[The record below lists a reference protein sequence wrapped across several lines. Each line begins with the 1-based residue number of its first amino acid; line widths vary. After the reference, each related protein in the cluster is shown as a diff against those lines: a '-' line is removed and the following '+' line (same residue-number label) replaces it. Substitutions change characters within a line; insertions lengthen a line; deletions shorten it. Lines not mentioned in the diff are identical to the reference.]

1 MAEKKKKPII
11 VDMSAGLSGK
21 SLFGKP
27 ITTPVATKSTETF
40 DCLEC
45 GVTVEVEGAAY
56 PESGYCDMCRYAGDR
71 DL

>member
-1 MAEKKKKPII
+1 MAEKKKPII
-11 VDMSAGLSGK
+11 VEVSAGLSGK
-21 SLFGKP
+21 SLFGKQT
-27 ITTPVATKSTETF
+27 TTPVATKGTETF

-45 GVTVEVEGAAY
+45 GVVVEVDGAAY